1 MKKDFSLFSR
11 IFHFYYDG
19 FRNMSGWGRKVWL
32 IIIIK
37 LFIMFAILKI
47 FFFQDFLSKNYHT
60 DKERSEHVL
69 NQLTNSPDK
78 YDRQH

>member
-1 MKKDFSLFSR
+1 MKKIISLFNR

-60 DKERSEHVL
+60 DKESSEHVI

>member
-1 MKKDFSLFSR
+1 MRQYISIFNR

-19 FRNMSGWGRKVWL
+19 FSNMSGWGKKVWL
-32 IIIIK
+32 IILIK

-47 FFFQDFLSKNYHT
+47 FFFQDFLTSNFHT

-69 NQLTNSPDK
+69 EQLTNSPSNN
-78 YDRQH
+78 DR